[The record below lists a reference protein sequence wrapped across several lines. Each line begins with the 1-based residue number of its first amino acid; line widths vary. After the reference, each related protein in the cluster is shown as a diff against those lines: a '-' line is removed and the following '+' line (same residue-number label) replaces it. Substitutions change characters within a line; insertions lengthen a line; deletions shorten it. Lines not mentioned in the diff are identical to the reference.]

1 MVDTKKSSN
10 PLDTPES
17 FTLSEIGYSGQKLIQ
32 GLSVQETKREL
43 NFPHNVQTF
52 KEMSYHPSIN
62 AALSMYN
69 TMVAKANYR
78 FVEPENATAKEKKQT
93 EFVREVF
100 NDMDRPLSD
109 VIQDIMSM
117 NTFGFSVIEKVYK
130 KRKGNNSQYP
140 DGRIG
145 IKKLGLR
152 NQESIDKFVFDDTGN
167 DIIGVKQDISK
178 IEDPF
183 SRFVNRAKTDVV
195 LPRSKVMLFTTGR
208 ATDNPYGVSPLRDVY
223 LPWKYLTSIEE
234 LEAAGVA
241 KDLQGLPVLYVPAQ
255 YMSPDASTEQKA
267 LYEQFKNIVRN
278 LQNNSQSG
286 VVLPSAVDPETRQP
300 LFKLELL
307 STQGG
312 KKNYDTDKVKEYYRA
327 MIFIGMNA
335 DILLMGNT
343 QTGSFALGSIKTSMT
358 GAYVEGMLKKIV
370 QVFNDDLIRQL
381 YELNGWDVSRR
392 ARMDYEGFSE
402 IDLEAFSKAVQ
413 RMGAV
418 AMLPRTPDVVNM
430 VLKQLGVDVLPGD
443 TTQDE
448 ILALF
453 PDSADVQSRAGDG
466 MTEGMPSGTGSAVGS
481 AGDSSSMNADNS
493 A

>member
-1 MVDTKKSSN
+1 
-10 PLDTPES
+10 
-17 FTLSEIGYSGQKLIQ
+17 
-32 GLSVQETKREL
+32 
-43 NFPHNVQTF
+43 
-52 KEMSYHPSIN
+52 
-62 AALSMYN
+62 
-69 TMVAKANYR
+69 
-78 FVEPENATAKEKKQT
+78 
-93 EFVREVF
+93 
-100 NDMDRPLSD
+100 
-109 VIQDIMSM
+109 
-117 NTFGFSVIEKVYK
+117 
-130 KRKGNNSQYP
+130 
-140 DGRIG
+140 
-145 IKKLGLR
+145 
-152 NQESIDKFVFDDTGN
+152 
-167 DIIGVKQDISK
+167 
-178 IEDPF
+178 
-183 SRFVNRAKTDVV
+183 
-195 LPRSKVMLFTTGR
+195 
-208 ATDNPYGVSPLRDVY
+208 
-223 LPWKYLTSIEE
+223 
-234 LEAAGVA
+234 
-241 KDLQGLPVLYVPAQ
+241 
-255 YMSPDASTEQKA
+255 
-267 LYEQFKNIVRN
+267 
-278 LQNNSQSG
+278 
-286 VVLPSAVDPETRQP
+286 

-466 MTEGMPSGTGSAVGS
+466 MSEGMPSGTGSAVGS